1 MLPRIEFDQLT
12 FGTPE
17 YLWLLVVPELL
28 ACVWGWR
35 FVRRRADARRVAAR
49 RLLPVRQRLAFLGD
63 SPFWL
68 VLIAAVACVIFA
80 LARPQGPATILR
92 DAGID
97 LVILQDASASMRVTD
112 VPGNRWQR
120 SVRFLRVLGN
130 SLSWR
135 HDRIAMAVFA
145 RIAAP
150 QVRLTTDP
158 NTFFFF
164 ADHLYDEPPF
174 RLADESTW
182 DTNLERG
189 IHWGLRLIERDEEL
203 HGRSPNAKLFVMVSD
218 GEAWSGEVETSLERA
233 VDARVPLYVVGVGTL
248 AGGRMPPFIGPD
260 GKEERD
266 PETPLVSRLDRPA
279 LQKIAATGG
288 GQYFELDRDGDR
300 NIANAIIDA
309 GKRMAPSLGVT
320 VEAEPL
326 YWYFLALG
334 SVLGGAALIFLRERT
349 DIWMLL
355 AGTVAVGIGLA
366 PLLF

>member
-1 MLPRIEFDQLT
+1 MLPRIAFSELT
-12 FGTPE
+12 FGAPE
-17 YLWLLVVPELL
+17 YLWLLAVPVLL
-28 ACVWGWR
+28 AFAWTWR
-35 FVRRRADARRVAAR
+35 VVRRRGDARRLAR
-49 RLLPVRQRLAFLGD
+49 RRVLPVRQRLSFIGD
-63 SPFWL
+63 SGFWL
-68 VLIAAVACVIFA
+68 VQVAALACLLVA
-80 LARPQGPATILR
+80 LARPQGPATVLR

-120 SVRFLRVLGN
+120 SVRFLRTLGN

-164 ADHLYDEPPF
+164 ADHLFDEPPF

-218 GEAWSGEVETSLERA
+218 GEAWSGEVEQSIERA
-233 VDARVPLYVVGVGTL
+233 RDARVPLYVVGVGTL
-248 AGGRMPPFIGPD
+248 AGGRMPPFFGQD

-266 PETPLVSRLDRPA
+266 PETPLISRLDRAA
-279 LQKIAATGG
+279 LQKIAAEGG

-300 NIANAIIDA
+300 SIANAIIDA
-309 GKRMAPSLGVT
+309 GKRLAPSIGVT

-334 SVLGGAALIFLRERT
+334 SILAGFGGVFLRERA
-349 DIWMLL
+349 DLGLLL
-355 AGTVAVGIGLA
+355 AGAVAVAIALA

>member
-1 MLPRIEFDQLT
+1 MIPRIEVEQLT
-12 FGTPE
+12 FGAPE
-17 YLWLLVVPELL
+17 YLWLLLVPALL
-28 ACVWGWR
+28 VLVWVWR
-35 FVRRRADARRVAAR
+35 FGRRRTDARRLAR
-49 RLLPVRQRLAFLGD
+49 HRVIPVRQRLAFFGD
-63 SPFWL
+63 SPFWF
-68 VLIAAVACVIFA
+68 VLIASLASLIIA
-80 LARPQGPATILR
+80 LARPQGPATVLR

-97 LVILQDASASMRVTD
+97 LVILQDASASMRVSD

-120 SVRFLRVLGN
+120 SVRFLRTLGN

-150 QVRLTTDP
+150 QIRLTTDP

-218 GEAWSGEVETSLERA
+218 GEAWSGEVEASLERA

-248 AGGRMPPFIGPD
+248 AGGRMPPFFGPD

-266 PETPLVSRLDRPA
+266 PETPLISRLDRSA
-279 LQKIAATGG
+279 LQKIAANGG

-309 GKRMAPSLGVT
+309 GKRLAPSIGVT
-320 VEAEPL
+320 VEAEPV
-326 YWYFLALG
+326 YWYFLAL
-334 SVLGGAALIFLRERT
+334 SAFLAGAALIFVNERA
-349 DIWMLL
+349 DLWMLL
-355 AGTVAVGIGLA
+355 MGAVAVSVGLA
-366 PLLF
+366 PFLF